1 MYAQTNIQLYNQ
13 LERNGYSGW
22 ELSCVRNAYELA
34 MHLSTCLYRPSG
46 KTNIAHF
53 VGTASILSSLRA
65 PVEVVAAGLLHSIYF
80 HGDFGSIRKG
90 MLSSRRKQIRDA
102 VGHDVEE
109 YIARYTAL
117 QWNPQTIPEIRN
129 KLHELDTIDRYVV
142 LMHLADWL
150 EDHLDRGIL
159 YCPNAE
165 GRLKY
170 TKLRNDIVIQMAEE
184 LGFPSLAAELK
195 RIFDETVLSE
205 IPVEIRSPIGYE
217 HLFLIAPNS
226 YRRSVSAYQELALQY
241 LRRQLYL
248 PFKLRRFLP
257 PKLRRFLRRLI
268 SLFQE

>member
-13 LERNGYSGW
+13 LQSNGYTGW

-53 VGTASILSSLRA
+53 VGTASILTSLRA

-90 MLSSRRKQIRDA
+90 MLSSHRKQVRHA
-102 VGHDVEE
+102 VGQDVEE
-109 YIARYTAL
+109 FIARYAAL
-117 QWNPQTIPEIRN
+117 EWNPQTIPEIRN
-129 KLHELDTIDRYVV
+129 KLHELDTIDRKVV
-142 LMHLADWL
+142 LMRLADWL

-170 TKLRNDIVIQMAEE
+170 TQSRNDIVIQMAEE
-184 LGFPSLAAELK
+184 LGFPTLAAELK
-195 RIFDETVLSE
+195 KIYDETVLAE
-205 IPVEIRSPIGYE
+205 IPLEVRSPIGCE
-217 HLFLIAPNS
+217 HLFLIAPDS
-226 YRRSVSAYQELALQY
+226 YRRSLSAYQEVALHN

-248 PFKLRRFLP
+248 PL
-257 PKLRRFLRRLI
+257 KLRRFLRRLV
-268 SLFQE
+268 SLAH